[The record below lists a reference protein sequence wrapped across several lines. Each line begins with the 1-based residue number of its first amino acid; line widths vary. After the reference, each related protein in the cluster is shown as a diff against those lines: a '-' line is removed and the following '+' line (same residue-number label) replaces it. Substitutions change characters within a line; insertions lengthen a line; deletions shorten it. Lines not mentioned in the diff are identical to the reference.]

1 VYSSCIDQGS
11 QDYYSDPYPFDVRA
25 ARGHC
30 DYDVPHNFK
39 AFGIW
44 SPHFLGSRNG
54 WMEKTLGGWSL
65 SGIFTYHTGFPFSP
79 VFSGPVVTGQ
89 VVPASYKG
97 GAGSNYSNST
107 FQKNGNFSQLASVS
121 CPCTSI
127 PYFGIPSLDASGV
140 PTRPGLERNAFR
152 GPRYRDFD
160 FTVLKEFGLPNMKV
174 FGEGARISLRADFYN
189 LFNTLNLSPI
199 SGYQNVGSLAFDSK
213 TNATT
218 VSGVNTSFGKAT
230 AALGARVIEFTF
242 RFQF

>member
-1 VYSSCIDQGS
+1 MDTTMRYLPNSSINSGVTSRWIHNMCTA
-11 QDYYSDPYPFDVRA
+11 RA
-25 ARGHC
+25 SIKDRRIITRILTRSTCARRVG
-30 DYDVPHNFK
+30 
-39 AFGIW
+39 
-44 SPHFLGSRNG
+44 
-54 WMEKTLGGWSL
+54 
-65 SGIFTYHTGFPFSP
+65 
-79 VFSGPVVTGQ
+79 
-89 VVPASYKG
+89 
-97 GAGSNYSNST
+97 
-107 FQKNGNFSQLASVS
+107 
-121 CPCTSI
+121 TSI

-199 SGYQNVGSLAFDSK
+199 SGYQNVGGLAFDSK

-230 AALGARVIEFTF
+230 AALGARVI
-242 RFQF
+242 